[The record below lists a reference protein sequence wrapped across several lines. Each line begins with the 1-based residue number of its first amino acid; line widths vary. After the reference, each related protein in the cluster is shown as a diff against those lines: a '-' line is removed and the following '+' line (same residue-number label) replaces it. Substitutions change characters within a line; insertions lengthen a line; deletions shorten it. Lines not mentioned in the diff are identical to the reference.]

1 MANILIV
8 GALDPSQNDVQ
19 EFVHSLAAE
28 VVEQGHVLLNG
39 CRNEFDRLIAEATY
53 LRLQEKGI
61 DPTQRMSSFF
71 ADDGTQPIHTF
82 GKIQKSRLK
91 NWGVKFKRLQAPEP
105 IKKAD
110 AVIILGGSDGTMEAA
125 NWARI
130 EKKPLLPVTA
140 FGGAGAELYNEE
152 LKTFDDQYAA
162 RIDQNDYELLN
173 QAYTDWHKIAKD
185 VISVAEMVMTPREV
199 FVIMSFSGDSRLEDA
214 YYTFVEIC
222 AEFHY
227 NCSRVNDGTLVSRIV
242 PEILTRINRSAF
254 VIVDVTEPK
263 PNVYYELG
271 FAQGQ
276 NKHIVI
282 TATKGTQLPFD
293 VADIPTIFWDNQN
306 QLRERLREKIKLIAE
321 SQGRKLGM

>member
-1 MANILIV
+1 
-8 GALDPSQNDVQ
+8 
-19 EFVHSLAAE
+19 
-28 VVEQGHVLLNG
+28 
-39 CRNEFDRLIAEATY
+39 
-53 LRLQEKGI
+53 
-61 DPTQRMSSFF
+61 
-71 ADDGTQPIHTF
+71 
-82 GKIQKSRLK
+82 
-91 NWGVKFKRLQAPEP
+91 
-105 IKKAD
+105 
-110 AVIILGGSDGTMEAA
+110 
-125 NWARI
+125 
-130 EKKPLLPVTA
+130 
-140 FGGAGAELYNEE
+140 
-152 LKTFDDQYAA
+152 
-162 RIDQNDYELLN
+162 
-173 QAYTDWHKIAKD
+173 
-185 VISVAEMVMTPREV
+185 MTPREV

-227 NCSRVNDGTLVSRIV
+227 NCSRVNDDTLVSRIV